1 MAIPVP
7 HALPALR
14 RPSRQ
19 RRHGST
25 KEFWPTD
32 HVFDDLRMLQ
42 VVALDCLPKAETV
55 VGHGHHSMRA
65 APTRPNDHCQ
75 TRIFAAFSPPR
86 GSWPGRASSDLCV
99 PRAIHSLT
107 RALESTTKPR

>member
-7 HALPALR
+7 RALPELR

-25 KEFWPTD
+25 FWPTD
-32 HVFDDLRMLQ
+32 RVFDDLRMLQ
-42 VVALDCLPKAETV
+42 VVALDWLPKAETV

-65 APTRPNDHCQ
+65 APTRPERSLPDEESSRLSAH
-75 TRIFAAFSPPR
+75 RADLARSRLVRPLGPAGHPFS
-86 GSWPGRASSDLCV
+86 D
-99 PRAIHSLT
+99 
-107 RALESTTKPR
+107 

>member
-1 MAIPVP
+1 MAIPAP

-19 RRHGST
+19 RRHLDQRILAHGSR
-25 KEFWPTD
+25 FR
-32 HVFDDLRMLQ
+32 DLRMLQ
-42 VVALDCLPKAETV
+42 VVALDWLPKAETV
-55 VGHGHHSMRA
+55 VDHGHSMRA

-86 GSWPGRASSDLCV
+86 GSGPVAPRQTFASGGPSIL
-99 PRAIHSLT
+99 
-107 RALESTTKPR
+107 